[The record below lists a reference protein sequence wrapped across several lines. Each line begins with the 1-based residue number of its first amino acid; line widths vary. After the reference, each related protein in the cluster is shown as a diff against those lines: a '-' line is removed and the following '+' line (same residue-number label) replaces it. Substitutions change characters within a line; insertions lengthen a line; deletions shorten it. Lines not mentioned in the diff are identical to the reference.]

1 MIRFAALVFALPLLA
16 QQPDWR
22 TIEWNGRQV
31 RGQVV
36 DGDFIVEGDIVLGSV
51 DRLDVQTL
59 SSKAPVRA
67 SSIIPFASR
76 RWTGGVIPYVID
88 SNVPN
93 QGRIDGAVAH
103 WNESTSIKLIPRT
116 TEGNYVRF
124 SRLAT
129 GTCASNVGMIGGQQ
143 LITISDNNCAQP
155 SVIHEIGHVAGFY
168 HTQSRQDRDA
178 HVRVKFE
185 NIRTELWNQ
194 FDQKFTD
201 GLDLGPYAYD
211 SIMHYGVTGD
221 SKRGLPS
228 IETVP
233 LGIPIGV
240 ATGLSPSDID
250 TAQRMYGSVVTCCV
264 IATNPDGLEVIVDG
278 VKVVAPATFDWA
290 AGSTHSIRSD
300 TQTFQGGRNAFARW
314 SDYGAQ
320 NHSIKIT
327 KEVTVYTAHFSVQ
340 SKDTLTAG
348 PGGKVAVTPFFPDG
362 YYPLGSQISLQA
374 IPDSGFSQFNWS
386 GFGAFGTVGDAPNP
400 LEATLSTTATNY
412 QARFSGS
419 PVTRIETNP
428 TRLQISV
435 DGSERTAP
443 RTFVW
448 TAGSSHTLRIEQ
460 SVQTVEGGSV
470 EATFDSWSIGN
481 APTQTVTATAGG
493 QTITAN
499 FRVRYRVTLTS
510 GIGGTARISGGT
522 SGAFFASGSQVQLIA
537 TPNAGY
543 VFTGWSGD
551 ASGSD
556 PNLSVAVDKELVI
569 TASFAPPNFLT
580 SAGIVNAASFV
591 SGAVAPG
598 QIITLFGYQFG
609 PAALTTARLNAQ
621 GLIDTTLAN
630 TQVLFDGRAAP
641 LVYVSANQ
649 ISAIVPYAV
658 AGRSATTV
666 QVNNN
671 GKLTNSLGLA
681 VANAAPALFT
691 AASSGRG
698 PAAILNENGSFN
710 SASNPAARGSIVV
723 LFGTGEGATT
733 PAGVDGK
740 LTAAPLPKPTQPV
753 VLRIGDQ
760 VANLEYIGGA
770 PGLVAGLLQLNAR
783 VPDNLAAGEVPVT
796 LQIGSVS
803 SPRSA
808 TVFIK

>member
-1 MIRFAALVFALPLLA
+1 MIRFATLFLALPLLA

-36 DGDFIVEGDIVLGSV
+36 DGDFLVEGDIVLGSV
-51 DRLDVQTL
+51 DRLELQAL
-59 SSKAPVRA
+59 SSKTPVRQ
-67 SSIIPFASR
+67 SSITPFESR
-76 RWTGGVIPYVID
+76 RWTGGVVPYLID
-88 SNVPN
+88 DNVPN

-103 WNESTSIKLIPRT
+103 WNEKTSIKLVPRT
-116 TEGNYVRF
+116 TEVDYVRF
-124 SRLAT
+124 RQNNAGS
-129 GTCASNVGMIGGQQ
+129 CNSNVGRIGG
-143 LITISDNNCAQP
+143 AQTVNLP
-155 SVIHEIGHVAGFY
+155 DSCSQGSIIHEIGHTVGFW

-178 HVRVKFE
+178 HVRVRLE
-185 NIRTELWNQ
+185 NVGPLYWDQ
-194 FDQKFTD
+194 FTQEFTGGVD
-201 GLDLGPYAYD
+201 IGPYPYD
-211 SIMHYGVTGD
+211 SIMHYGAAGD
-221 SKRGLPS
+221 AKGAFVS
-228 IETVP
+228 IETLPAGIP
-233 LGIPIGV
+233 LGQRV
-240 ATGLSPSDID
+240 GLTASDID
-250 TAQRMYGSVVTCCV
+250 TSKRMYGRLVQCCV
-264 IATNPDGLEVIVDG
+264 IATNPDGLDVIVDG
-278 VKVVAPATFDWA
+278 ARVTAPVLFNWSE
-290 AGSTHSIRSD
+290 GSTHTIQADS
-300 TQTFQGGRNAFARW
+300 TTFTGGRNQFARW

-320 NHSIKIT
+320 THAIRASND
-327 KEVTVYTAHFSVQ
+327 VTVYTAHFSVQ
-340 SKDTLTAG
+340 SKDPLTSGA
-348 PGGKVAVTPFFPDG
+348 GGKIVVTPSYPDG
-362 YYPLGSQISLQA
+362 YYPVGSQFSVQP
-374 IPDSGFSQFNWS
+374 IPDTGFSQANWG
-386 GFGAFGTVGDAPNP
+386 GFGLFAIFGDAPNP
-400 LEATLSTTATNY
+400 LVAILGATTTNY
-412 QARFSGS
+412 QARFTNL
-419 PVTRIETNP
+419 PVTRIESNP
-428 TRLQISV
+428 PGLQVNV
-435 DGSERTAP
+435 DANARTAP
-443 RTFVW
+443 RALAW
-448 TAGSSHTLRIEQ
+448 TPGTSHTLKIDQ
-460 SVQTVEGGSV
+460 NVQTLDLGGV

-481 APTQTVTATAGG
+481 ASTQTVTATASG

-499 FRVRYRVTLTS
+499 FRVRYRVTLVS

-537 TPNAGY
+537 TPSAGY

-551 ASGSD
+551 ANGSD

-580 SAGIVNAASFV
+580 SAGIVNGASFV
-591 SGAVAPG
+591 SGALAPG

-671 GKLTNSLGLA
+671 GKLTNSLALA
-681 VANAAPALFT
+681 VAAAAPALFT

-770 PGLVAGLLQLNAR
+770 PGLVAGLLQINAR
-783 VPDNLAAGEVPVT
+783 VPDNLATGEVPVT

-808 TVFIK
+808 TIFIK